1 MRPQA
6 HTGTDSVAVR
16 TAEAKTLCFSLL
28 LQYHDSLRVC
38 NGTTGNF
45 QGKTLEVMVKELK
58 DSQSPEGDLLL
69 RKPGRSVLQG
79 ISSLRA
85 ACPLLCARR
94 AGNGSDRGP
103 GDLCLNQTVQYVPTQ
118 APLPPSSKQRKEP

>member
-1 MRPQA
+1 MKEKVRKSQFKKPCIMTLQA
-6 HTGTDSVAVR
+6 HVGTGFIAIR
-16 TAEAKTLCFSLL
+16 TAEAETPTSL
-28 LQYHDSLRVC
+28 
-38 NGTTGNF
+38 F
-45 QGKTLEVMVKELK
+45 QSLEVMVKELK
-58 DSQSPEGDLLL
+58 DLQSPEGDLLL

-94 AGNGSDRGP
+94 AGNGSDWGP

-118 APLPPSSKQRKEP
+118 APQPPSSKQRKEP